1 MKSAIWTLAAEADV
15 QLLYERLECNEL
27 SMGDRFYSEVLST
40 VKLLESLPELGPVV
54 YGDRIRRVLVFN
66 RNYGLFYIVEPR
78 GGHYPCIARFATRS
92 STNQKAYCADG
103 PRRLARIPE
112 FWFNPAIPETLL
124 PPGSASPRGCVT
136 SP

>member
-27 SMGDRFYSEVLST
+27 SMGDRFYSEVLAT

-78 GGHYPCIARFATRS
+78 GVIIHALLDLR
-92 STNQKAYCADG
+92 QD
-103 PRRLARIPE
+103 PRQIKKRIVPTDPE
-112 FWFNPAIPETLL
+112 
-124 PPGSASPRGCVT
+124 G
-136 SP
+136 